1 MEKLVAIF
9 NNLMSSD
16 NQTQIIFGQKC
27 VDYITSKTVA
37 DAPIAWFP
45 TSGFLK
51 SNNFVLFLNSVYNVQ
66 VRCKITSFSV
76 AVIGKAEFCSKV
88 HFYIMCA
95 PLENEWK
102 ILRKY
107 TLLLLLQEKI
117 SVETFFCFCC
127 YFSCLATHVAKK
139 FNAFLKIFS

>member
-9 NNLMSSD
+9 DYLMSSD

-66 VRCKITSFSV
+66 VCTMQDNIIFGSSNRESRVLLKSAFLHYVRT
-76 AVIGKAEFCSKV
+76 
-88 HFYIMCA
+88 
-95 PLENEWK
+95 
-102 ILRKY
+102 LRKWMKNLTKIY
-107 TLLLLLQEKI
+107 SAFAIARKDKCRNFFLLLLL
-117 SVETFFCFCC
+117 
-127 YFSCLATHVAKK
+127 L
-139 FNAFLKIFS
+139 